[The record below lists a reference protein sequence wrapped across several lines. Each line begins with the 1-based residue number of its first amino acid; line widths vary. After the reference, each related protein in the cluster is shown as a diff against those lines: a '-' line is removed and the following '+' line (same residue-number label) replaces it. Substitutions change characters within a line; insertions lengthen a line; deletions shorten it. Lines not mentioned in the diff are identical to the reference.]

1 MSSSPPV
8 PRRRHPAPRAWLT
21 ESLPILEIGT
31 FFLIIGSCT
40 RSKGNKK
47 KGGGCLT
54 KTWENFGSNDLI
66 RMLLKRWYV
75 N

>member
-1 MSSSPPV
+1 MSSSPPG
-8 PRRRHPAPRAWLT
+8 PRRRHLAPRAWLT

-47 KGGGCLT
+47 KKGGG
-54 KTWENFGSNDLI
+54 NDLI

-75 N
+75 NR